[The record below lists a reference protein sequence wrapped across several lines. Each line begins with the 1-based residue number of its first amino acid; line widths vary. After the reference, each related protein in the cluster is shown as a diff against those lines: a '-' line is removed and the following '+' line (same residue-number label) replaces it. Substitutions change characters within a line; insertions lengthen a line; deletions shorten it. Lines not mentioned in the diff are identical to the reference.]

1 MASDRGYNFKLI
13 NMNITRFKKLM
24 GIKYFLHF
32 IVIITILSFG
42 CTQKTV
48 TDTPSDVTKLNE
60 NKTYIKLTLETN
72 SFLQYLSETAKV
84 NSLNMP
90 DIIKSLNNIRE
101 KNLSF
106 DDQMIEIDRIY
117 KTNVSKRLL
126 SHMKTYSE
134 TWPEINKTYKN
145 LSKQVLESESTEIID
160 NNLKKVDELQIKSNN
175 TDNNKKVNKDGGCGW
190 RYSLCVGAATAGAI
204 ICHAGCETT
213 ALVTTAGLGIP
224 VCVAL
229 CATLQAFAGMQCYD
243 NYCQL

>member
-1 MASDRGYNFKLI
+1 
-13 NMNITRFKKLM
+13 MNITRLKTLM
-24 GIKYFLHF
+24 SLKYFLHF

-48 TDTPSDVTKLNE
+48 TNTPFDVTKLNE

-72 SFLQYLSETAKV
+72 SFLQYLSETAKA

-90 DIIKSLNNIRE
+90 DVIKSLNNIRE

-106 DDQMIEIDRIY
+106 DNQMIEIDRIY

-126 SHMKTYSE
+126 S
-134 TWPEINKTYKN
+134 
-145 LSKQVLESESTEIID
+145 QSESTEILY
-160 NNLKKVDELQIKSNN
+160 NNLNTGDELQIKSNN
-175 TDNNKKVNKDGGCGW
+175 TDNNKKVNKNGGCGW

-213 ALVTTAGLGIP
+213 ALVATAGFGIP
-224 VCVAL
+224 VCVGL

>member
-1 MASDRGYNFKLI
+1 
-13 NMNITRFKKLM
+13 MNITRLKTLM
-24 GIKYFLHF
+24 SLKYFLHF

-48 TDTPSDVTKLNE
+48 TDTPTDVTKLNE

-72 SFLQYLSETAKV
+72 SFLQYLSETAKA

-90 DIIKSLNNIRE
+90 DVIKSLNNIRE

-106 DDQMIEIDRIY
+106 DNQMIEIDRIY

-126 SHMKTYSE
+126 SHMKIYSE

-145 LSKQVLESESTEIID
+145 LSKQVLESESSEILY
-160 NNLKKVDELQIKSNN
+160 NNLKTGDELQIKSNN
-175 TDNNKKVNKDGGCGW
+175 TDNNKNVNKNGGCGW

-213 ALVTTAGLGIP
+213 ALVATAGLGIP
-224 VCVAL
+224 VCVGL